1 MLKRDEPHEQI
12 TSVNEL
18 KQTEEVLLKWP
29 FPLEAYP
36 DSTCFFRAT
45 VTPVED
51 VPGANADTYMPNL
64 QMKPTIQLDEGYMRH
79 VEATD
84 GKVSV
89 EAMREYLNMRIK
101 EYVRITNNN

>member
-51 VPGANADTYMPNL
+51 VPGASADTYMPNL

-89 EAMREYLNMRIK
+89 EGLREYLNMRIK